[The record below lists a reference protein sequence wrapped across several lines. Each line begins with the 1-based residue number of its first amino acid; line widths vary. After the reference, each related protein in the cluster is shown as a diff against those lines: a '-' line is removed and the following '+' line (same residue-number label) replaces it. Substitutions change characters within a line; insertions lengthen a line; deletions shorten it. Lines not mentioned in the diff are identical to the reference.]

1 MVSGRRKMT
10 VALLYHVRLYPECY
24 KIFQMIRL
32 KWLVISALLCAADV
46 YSQSKWI
53 RMQSPNFEAYS
64 RAGERDTRDA
74 LRDFERVR
82 DFFLQVNQREP
93 PKPVPVY
100 VVVFGSEKEYAP
112 YRFNE
117 AAVAYYFGSPDRD
130 YIVMGRTGEQAA
142 RIAVHEYVH
151 LVARHAGL
159 KFPTWLNEGLAD
171 LYSTL
176 RMQGD
181 KALVGDLIPGR
192 LQALSTEK
200 WVPLQVVLS
209 ADHDSPYYNEKN
221 KAGGFYSESWALVH
235 MLSLSREYAPKFS
248 EFLNT
253 IQKGADTA
261 TALDNVYGKSIPAVE
276 KDLQTYYRGTQ
287 FFGRLYPVK
296 LGNAKENAP
305 STPAPMFDVK
315 LALADLTNRPGRE
328 AETRKTLEDLTR
340 EDPKRPEPW
349 IGLGYLAWRD
359 NHVSEAAESFGKA
372 YSLGNRDTKLLWDYG
387 RLAEREHTEDA
398 LKVLTELSNQEPER
412 LDVRME
418 LAALFLNTR
427 RPGAA
432 LGFLAGVSSVTP
444 NDAPR
449 FFTLLANAQIQ
460 LGDRAGARISV
471 AKLAANAKE
480 PADRARVEQ
489 MQRFLEEPSAPA
501 PVIRASTTQDTQ
513 DPAPRLLRPAP
524 TTERK
529 TLLAPSPEIE
539 GSFVEFVCLEN
550 SFKVMVETPQGKKG
564 FLIPDPK
571 QVVIVGRAGG
581 KVDLNCGPQ
590 NPQHVKLEYTPATPT
605 TDADGILRILYFE
618 P

>member
-1 MVSGRRKMT
+1 M
-10 VALLYHVRLYPECY
+10 L
-24 KIFQMIRL
+24 RL
-32 KWLVISALLCAADV
+32 KWLVISALLGAADG
-46 YSQSKWI
+46 YSQAKWI

-64 RAGERDTRDA
+64 TAGEHDTRDA

-82 DFFLQVNQREP
+82 DFFLQVNKREP
-93 PKPVPVY
+93 SKPVPVY

-117 AAVAYYFGSPDRD
+117 AAIAYYFGGSDRD

-192 LQALSTEK
+192 LQSLSTEP
-200 WVPLQVVLS
+200 WIPLQVILT
-209 ADHDSPYYNEKN
+209 ADQGSPYYNEKN

-235 MLSLSREYAPKFS
+235 MLSLSREYAPRFP
-248 EFLNT
+248 EFLT
-253 IQKGADTA
+253 TVQGGADTA
-261 TALDNVYGKSIPAVE
+261 TALDKIYGKTIPAIE
-276 KDLQTYYRGTQ
+276 KELQAYYRGTQ

-296 LGNAKENAP
+296 LSNAKDNAP
-305 STPAPMFDVK
+305 STAAPMFDVK
-315 LALADLTNRPGRE
+315 LVLADLTNRPGRE

-340 EDPKRPEPW
+340 EDPKRSEPW

-359 NHVSEAAESFGKA
+359 NKVGDAAEAFGKA
-372 YSLGNRDTKLLWDYG
+372 YGLGNRDRKMLWDYG

-398 LKVLTELSNQEPER
+398 LKVLTELSNEEPER
-412 LDVRME
+412 VDVRME
-418 LAALFLNTR
+418 LAALYLNTR
-427 RPGAA
+427 RPAAA
-432 LGFLAGVSSVTP
+432 LGFLAGVSRVTP
-444 NDAPR
+444 DEAPR

-460 LGDRAGARISV
+460 LGDPAAARLSV
-471 AKLAANAKE
+471 AKLAANAKA
-480 PADRARVEQ
+480 PADRARAEQ
-489 MQRFLEEPSAPA
+489 MQRFLEEPSAPP
-501 PVIRASTTQDTQ
+501 PVIRASTQDTQ
-513 DPAPRLLRPAP
+513 EPAPQPLRAAPAAEPKNLPAP
-524 TTERK
+524 AR
-529 TLLAPSPEIE
+529 EIE

-550 SFKVMVETPQGKKG
+550 SFKVLVETPQGKKG

-571 QVVIVGRAGG
+571 QIVIVGRAGG

-590 NPQHVKLEYTPATPT
+590 KPEHVKLEYATAGPT
-605 TDADGILRILYFE
+605 TDADGILRTLYFE